1 MKFKTTEEQLAELT
15 VRHNKMTKA
24 MASLEEPS
32 LLSFEWVK
40 ENILQ
45 IKEDEG

>member
-1 MKFKTTEEQLAELT
+1 MKYKTTEEKLAELT
-15 VRHNKMTKA
+15 AKYDKMTKA

-40 ENILQ
+40 KKILQ
-45 IKEDEG
+45 INDDEG